1 MTAERARLAGRNQT
15 VVGSPV
21 YDVMRRQISVAAKAA

>member
-1 MTAERARLAGRNQT
+1 MTIERASRDNRT